1 MLEYDGIW
9 TCLKELMLTKLISH
23 AGVLFVIISFLKQ
36 ILDSSKKACNG
47 CHDLMQKA
55 MSSNDN
61 VVVYVKGNNYRIHF
75 WYVSKDKTINIKKN
89 SDLKCKS

>member
-1 MLEYDGIW
+1 
-9 TCLKELMLTKLISH
+9 
-23 AGVLFVIISFLKQ
+23 
-36 ILDSSKKACNG
+36 
-47 CHDLMQKA
+47 MQKA

-89 SDLKCKS
+89 SDLKYKS